1 MNEETLR
8 NDIQEEQ
15 RVAEEVNVE
24 EFVKQLKEQGLG
36 YDEILEELGKLLKE
50 GKITEEDFEKAKAI
64 LESGEKEEASS
75 LFGVDIM

>member
-1 MNEETLR
+1 MSEETLR
-8 NDIQEEQ
+8 NDLQEEQ

-24 EFVKQLKEQGLG
+24 EIVKKLKEQGLS
-36 YDEILEELGKLLKE
+36 YDEILAEIERLLKE
-50 GKITEEDFEKAKAI
+50 GKITEEDFEKAKAV